1 MKCNQIV
8 KTVSVRYHAD
18 VVVCGGGTAGTFA
31 ALAAA
36 DAEKSVL
43 LIEQFGGLGE
53 TATQGL
59 VTPVMSSYI
68 KGETKCSYLAN
79 ELIVLLKERNAL
91 DDLTGR
97 IFDPMMEQMCLKRR
111 IKNGGMRRGIC
122 IIALAASA
130 KCRYS
135 N

>member
-79 ELIVLLKERNAL
+79 ELNALLKERNAL